1 MEVESKFVKHTANQ
15 VVSDVHV
22 HSSLGQSI
30 QPLGKHGVVIETVFR
45 VPISANISE
54 SLNINTKL
62 VKECIQNASRIVVP
76 AKKPV

>member
-1 MEVESKFVKHTANQ
+1 MEVDSKFVKHTANQ

-30 QPLGKHGVVIETVFR
+30 QPLGKHGVVIETIFR
-45 VPISANISE
+45 IPVSAKTSE
-54 SLNINTKL
+54 NLNLNGKL
-62 VKECIQNASRIVVP
+62 VKKCIQNASRIIVP